1 MPHFVWSKING
12 TTARRR
18 SGRTPPPLTKGFRL
32 NRYTRRLHA
41 SQLPP
46 PPASLAVPA
55 AAAAHAAH
63 CIILSLP
70 SCCCSPPQP
79 LPYVTPRRIS
89 ANVPRHHHAH
99 APANASLLPPHAAL
113 LQRSRRASHCIPH
126 NHHERKRFTRTRW
139 DEEHQRCRD
148 RAQQLAAP
156 APRIHRRAF
165 GASRVF
171 ACFQNQ
177 RGVFRS
183 CGASPC
189 SADPSAALARG
200 THEHRCVAA
209 ACCGVQRS
217 FERAACAEADLLSK

>member
-1 MPHFVWSKING
+1 MK
-12 TTARRR
+12 A
-18 SGRTPPPLTKGFRL
+18 PPPLTKGFRL

-79 LPYVTPRRIS
+79 LAYVTARRIS

-99 APANASLLPPHAAL
+99 APANAPPPPPHAAL
-113 LQRSRRASHCIPH
+113 LQRSSRASHCIPH
-126 NHHERKRFTRTRW
+126 NHHERKHFKRTRW
-139 DEEHQRCRD
+139 EEEHQRGRD

-156 APRIHRRAF
+156 APRVHRRAF

-189 SADPSAALARG
+189 SADPSAALACG

>member
-1 MPHFVWSKING
+1 MPHSC
-12 TTARRR
+12 
-18 SGRTPPPLTKGFRL
+18 L
-32 NRYTRRLHA
+32 RRLLRLP
-41 SQLPP
+41 SQLLLPLLMQP
-46 PPASLAVPA
+46 IASSCRCRHA
-55 AAAAHAAH
+55 AAAPRNRWPVSLHVASQQMSLVT
-63 CIILSLP
+63 ITRMRPPTLP
-70 SCCCSPPQP
+70 SS
-79 LPYVTPRRIS
+79 
-89 ANVPRHHHAH
+89 
-99 APANASLLPPHAAL
+99 PHAAL
-113 LQRSRRASHCIPH
+113 LQRSSRASHCIPH

-156 APRIHRRAF
+156 APRVHRRAF

-189 SADPSAALARG
+189 SADPSAALACS

>member
-1 MPHFVWSKING
+1 MKGCRGQPNCDS
-12 TTARRR
+12 RR
-18 SGRTPPPLTKGFRL
+18 STASPLTKGFRL

-79 LPYVTPRRIS
+79 LAYATARRIS

-99 APANASLLPPHAAL
+99 APANAPLLPPMPPFFSAAA
-113 LQRSRRASHCIPH
+113 ASHCIPH

-156 APRIHRRAF
+156 APRVHRRAF

-183 CGASPC
+183 CGAWPC